1 MVALDEQFHYKGIQ
15 AQGQEALAAAAGM
28 PGKLVFGPVSLAG
41 DPRTGGSGRRM
52 GEEIRRQ
59 GGACLR

>member
-28 PGKLVFGPVSLAG
+28 PGKLVFGPVPLAG
-41 DPRTGGSGRRM
+41 DPRTGRRLGRTRSGSGRF
-52 GEEIRRQ
+52 GNV
-59 GGACLR
+59 